1 MAGLTLFRE
10 KMLTQFTIH
19 FQGYVWIGLGK
30 ATDDFRQQYR
40 GKFAGD
46 TETDF
51 AGDTALGQLANGQV
65 IESKNLIGVVIEAF
79 SSLG

>member
-10 KMLTQFTIH
+10 KRLTQFTIP
-19 FQGYVWIGLGK
+19 FQGYVWIGLGT

-65 IESKNLIGVVIEAF
+65 IEGENLISIVIEAF